1 MITVSFILFIQTS
14 TVISKYVSR
23 SQSKTGRSLASMT
36 KWNWQKFLDWL
47 NFLSITQN
55 FQKQKANRTVKMNQ
69 VLFTYL
75 FFLFFSPFAQ
85 FFSGVPTR
93 LWLLLICLFVITC
106 VPLLSNYLKSQ
117 VHNFVFHY
125 KLLQYKQII
134 YIYITQNNVSIKM

>member
-23 SQSKTGRSLASMT
+23 SQSKTGRSLASMR

>member
-106 VPLLSNYLKSQ
+106 VPLLSNYLKSL